1 MQANTPHVPSVFREC
16 NRRDQVFAVFVEFFV
31 GIYHHVFQ
39 IWKHQHKTIN
49 DSGFVLRE
57 AEKLAKKRP
66 RELLGNLERFLSNR
80 QSLPKTDEDNY
91 ATKTKQAEILD
102 KFAGVC
108 DLKVDE
114 EEEVHLV

>member
-1 MQANTPHVPSVFREC
+1 MASIAILISFIYREC
-16 NRRDQVFAVFVEFFV
+16 NRRDQVFAVFVEFYA
-31 GIYHHVFQ
+31 GIYLHVFQ

-57 AEKLAKKRP
+57 TEKLAKKRP
-66 RELLGNLERFLSNR
+66 RELLGNLERFLTSR
-80 QSLPKTDEDNY
+80 QSLIQTDEENFTPR
-91 ATKTKQAEILD
+91 AKQGDILD

>member
-1 MQANTPHVPSVFREC
+1 MEANKRHGPSIFREC
-16 NRRDQVFAVFVEFFV
+16 NRRDQVFAVFVEFFA
-31 GIYHHVFQ
+31 GIYLHVFQ

-80 QSLPKTDEDNY
+80 QSLPKTDEDNC
-91 ATKTKQAEILD
+91 ATKTKQADILD